1 MDISKSIQE
10 SFTLYRQNFGT
21 ILLATLLVSVG
32 CVISVGILAGPLAG
46 GMLMLCL
53 KRMRGEDAGVGE
65 IFSYFNKFVPT
76 FIIVMALWLTML
88 ITAGLG
94 SIPVIGY
101 LIQLVIG
108 PAAGIVFVL
117 AVGLVVERNVEPIAA
132 LKQAIDCFMTN
143 PLMIWFYSFIISFL
157 SSCGAFLF
165 LIPVVLTMP
174 LGTTGMAIAYQ
185 ELVGRKVIMIEKME
199 EPQ

>member
-1 MDISKSIQE
+1 MDISKSIRE
-10 SFTLYRQNFGT
+10 SFNLYCRNFGT
-21 ILLATLLVSVG
+21 IFLATLLVAVG
-32 CVISVGILAGPLAG
+32 CMISVGILAGPLVG

-53 KRMRGEDAGVGE
+53 KRMRGEAAGLGE

-94 SIPVIGY
+94 AIPVIGY

-108 PAAGIVFVL
+108 PAAMLVFVV

-132 LKQAIDCFMTN
+132 LKKAFDYFMTN
-143 PLMIWFYSFIISFL
+143 PLIIWFYSFIISFL
-157 SSCGAFLF
+157 SACGAFLF
-165 LIPVVLTMP
+165 LVPVILTMP
-174 LGTTGMAIAYQ
+174 LGMTGMVIAYQ
-185 ELVGRKVIMIEKME
+185 ELVGSEIIMLEKRE
-199 EPQ
+199 EA

>member
-10 SFTLYRQNFGT
+10 SFELYRRNFGT
-21 ILLATLLVSVG
+21 ILLATLISSVG
-32 CVISVGILAGPLAG
+32 CVISVGILAGPLVG

-53 KRMRGEDAGVGE
+53 KLMRGEAAGVGE

-88 ITAGLG
+88 IAAGLG
-94 SIPVIGY
+94 KIPVIGY
-101 LIQLVIG
+101 FIHLVIG
-108 PAAGIVFVL
+108 PAAGIIFVL
-117 AVGLVVERNVEPIAA
+117 AVGLVVERNVEPIEA
-132 LKQAIDCFMTN
+132 LKQAVDSFMTN

-165 LIPVVLTMP
+165 LIPVILTMP

-185 ELVGRKVIMIEKME
+185 KLNNRDIILLDKMG
-199 EPQ
+199 EPK